1 MSKIFVDQIEPK
13 TAGGTVT
20 VTNPTTPSG
29 KVLQCQTVTSSVD
42 QTLGAGTDI
51 DIPGNATPTV
61 SQGITFLEKAI
72 TPISSTSIIIAQARI
87 YLTES
92 GNVDT
97 GDMATM
103 FKDSTLIGFHGNYLF
118 VYSGLGSAK
127 YQTPPGDMQAI
138 TSGHTAGTPVTFKVN
153 VGTETGSTNTS
164 GVRINN
170 GAGGHGMS
178 YTSFAIPSSLI
189 LWEVEQ

>member
-87 YLTES
+87 YLTEPS
-92 GNVDT
+92 NVD
-97 GDMATM
+97 
-103 FKDSTLIGFHGNYLF
+103 
-118 VYSGLGSAK
+118 
-127 YQTPPGDMQAI
+127 
-138 TSGHTAGTPVTFKVN
+138 
-153 VGTETGSTNTS
+153 
-164 GVRINN
+164 
-170 GAGGHGMS
+170 
-178 YTSFAIPSSLI
+178 
-189 LWEVEQ
+189 